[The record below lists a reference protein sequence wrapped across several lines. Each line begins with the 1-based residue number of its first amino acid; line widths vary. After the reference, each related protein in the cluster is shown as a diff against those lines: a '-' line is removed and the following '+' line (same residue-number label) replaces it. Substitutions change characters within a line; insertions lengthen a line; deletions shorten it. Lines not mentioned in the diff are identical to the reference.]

1 MRSSRETKMEP
12 NLTFPA
18 IIRTAPFLNWTRIHV
33 YDGDITKHGDHDD
46 DVTSMV
52 IVAVG
57 IVMMIVMW
65 IAHKY
70 SKEDRQIR

>member
-1 MRSSRETKMEP
+1 MSSSKETKMEH

-18 IIRTAPFLNWTRIHV
+18 IIRTAPFWNWTRIHV
-33 YDGDITKHGDHDD
+33 YDDDITKHDDHD
-46 DVTSMV
+46 DVTSIV
-52 IVAVG
+52 IVGAG

-70 SKEDRQIR
+70 SKEDKQIR